1 MKYIKLFDKDAD
13 YQSLITS
20 GGGGVVLPNV
30 SHTVDA
36 NKVYYNPY
44 DPSAEP
50 TTIIEYTTTD
60 GKLIN
65 FGTIY
70 DTGGNDTGEK
80 AYFYGNYSYDDHDN
94 VVYSN
99 PLLIKSNT
107 YENGIGKLIIA
118 GNAKV
123 IGDCYFR
130 GRRTLKTITITDPI
144 EYLGSILFDDST
156 SIESITLK
164 TSKTLMPYYK
174 TKFELFGGN
183 LERLTIYVPSSLK
196 SNYDHYWGW
205 ESIKS
210 M

>member
-1 MKYIKLFDKDAD
+1 MTKT
-13 YQSLITS
+13 LIIS
-20 GGGGVVLPNV
+20 HLSQGGGVVLPNV

-50 TTIIEYTTTD
+50 TTVIEYTTTD

-70 DTGGNDTGEK
+70 DTGGNDTGK
-80 AYFYGNYSYDDHDN
+80 KTYFYGNYSYDDYDN
-94 VVYSN
+94 LIGNN

-118 GNAKV
+118 GKAKA
-123 IGDCYFR
+123 IGSDYFR
-130 GRRTLKTITITDPI
+130 GQKTLKTIIISDPI
-144 EYLGSILFDDST
+144 ECLGSYLFEGSFAL
-156 SIESITLK
+156 ESVTLK
-164 TSKTLMPYYK
+164 TSNVLLPHYNTQNV
-174 TKFELFGGN
+174 LFGTN
-183 LERLTIYVPSSLK
+183 SNAINIYVPSNLK
-196 SNYDHYWGW
+196 ASYDHYWGW
-205 ESIKS
+205 DTIKS